1 MASTRTTPAAMSGVD
16 DRFGSDGGVPVGID
30 DVCDLA
36 FDFFPMATPSYRV
49 PRLRVSTGVV
59 VLNRLAL
66 D

>member
-1 MASTRTTPAAMSGVD
+1 MASTRTMPAAMSGVD
-16 DRFGSDGGVPVGID
+16 DRFGSDGGVPVGVD

-36 FDFFPMATPSYRV
+36 FDFLPIAAILPCPAS
-49 PRLRVSTGVV
+49 RVSTEVV